1 MNVYVYAI
9 CNDDE
14 VKIKSIGANSYH
26 DAQIKI
32 MEDSGYSDEDVE
44 EGIMDWDEFL
54 ELEYNRGNFYSV
66 IYDKD
71 EIDLIG

>member
-14 VKIKSIGANSYH
+14 VEIKSIVANSYH

-32 MEDSGYSDEDVE
+32 IEHSGYSDEDVE

>member
-14 VKIKSIGANSYH
+14 VEIKSIVANSYH

-32 MEDSGYSDEDVE
+32 MEDSGYSDEDLE

>member
-14 VKIKSIGANSYH
+14 VEIKSIVANSYH

-32 MEDSGYSDEDVE
+32 MEDSGYSDKDVE

>member
-14 VKIKSIGANSYH
+14 VEIKSIVANSYH

-32 MEDSGYSDEDVE
+32 MEDSGYSDGDVE

>member
-14 VKIKSIGANSYH
+14 VEIKSIVANSYH

-66 IYDKD
+66 IYDIEELKFFM
-71 EIDLIG
+71 